1 MAPAR
6 RAAAGAAGAA
16 PAATGDGVSPYDPKQ
31 ARKEV
36 VEMSISGA
44 IAGVA
49 AIGFTMCVIAALVTL
64 FIIWIFPPPGTT
76 DKATELPWTR
86 LAPFNAAF
94 GAS

>member
-6 RAAAGAAGAA
+6 RAAAAAA
-16 PAATGDGVSPYDPKQ
+16 PAAAAPESASPYDPKH
-31 ARKEV
+31 ANKEV

-49 AIGFTMCVIAALVTL
+49 AVGFTMCVLAALVTL
-64 FIIWIFPPPGTT
+64 FIIWVVPPPGTT
-76 DKATELPWTR
+76 DKATELAWTR
-86 LAPFNAAF
+86 LAPFSASL